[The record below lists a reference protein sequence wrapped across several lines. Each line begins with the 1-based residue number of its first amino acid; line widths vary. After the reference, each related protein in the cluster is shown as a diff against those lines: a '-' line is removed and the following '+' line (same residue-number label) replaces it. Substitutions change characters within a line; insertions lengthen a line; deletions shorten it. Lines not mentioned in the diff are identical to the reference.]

1 MTPISIRLACPA
13 DIPLLPDIER
23 SAGKAFLA
31 TEHAWVA
38 GDGVTEAEAFP
49 TRMADAGV
57 WVAEDDGALVGFV
70 LTEPRGQAQHVLE
83 LAVHDRHQRKGIG
96 RELMAAV
103 AEAAR
108 VRGLEAVT
116 LTTFRHV
123 AFNGPFYL
131 SLGYEMLDT
140 PPPAL
145 AAILADEAAHGLTD
159 RCAMRLTLEA

>member
-1 MTPISIRLACPA
+1 MSSISIRLAREA

-38 GDGVTEAEAFP
+38 GDGVTQVEAYP
-49 TRMADAGV
+49 PRMADAGV
-57 WVAEDDGALVGFV
+57 WVAEDNGALVGFV
-70 LTEPRGQAQHVLE
+70 LTEQRGPAQHVLE

-96 RELMAAV
+96 RALMVAV
-103 AEAAR
+103 AEAAQA
-108 VRGLEAVT
+108 RGLEAVT
-116 LTTFRHV
+116 LTTFRHL

-131 SLGYEMLDT
+131 SLGYEMLAA

-145 AAILADEAAHGLTD
+145 TAILAAEAAHGLTD
-159 RCAMRLTLEA
+159 RCAMQLTLGA